1 MGKVGFGTGWDAAGN
16 VLSEMRQ
23 GWNDAEQRKLSRAQR
38 SVLKWEGKSAKK
50 DYQTKKREDYWGTGK
65 FKPSKE
71 QKARIA
77 EAEKSDKERGWDKS
91 DMADAPKLLKQFE
104 QAHEGSKG
112 ALAGQFFERETS
124 ITKEG
129 KASAKSKMA
138 AAKQAKIKADLDSKI
153 SEKYGDKDFQSFADS
168 RVTSEVS
175 AAKLAQANADFRQK
189 EADDFTDS
197 VTAARAVAQQNAN
210 SDTKMAESRYME
222 AVTQQEVF
230 AQKKN
235 EYDDTKTAAQNNTA
249 QMVAIDHQAAAV
261 RQKMATIMERD
272 ASGKLINSPHEI
284 EEKIRLAIADFAKP
298 PVGASESVRA
308 YNETLHQALT
318 SEWTGMGE
326 SLLKEDQYV
335 KRKAY
340 EAQKLAARASVSG
353 RRRDAQLKEATE
365 KFGWMGEEDVL
376 ARNYLVDRFK
386 TLGVPLSFLN
396 ESGPRA
402 GEIFAYQKS
411 APYNLD
417 AEGNPLVVKGPDGA
431 ETKERHMLL
440 DYDVTIATAEAWAKE
455 WLLTNQP
462 VKAER
467 SMSSTTG
474 PASQSGQTIPK
485 VSFNVPTQEQSD
497 AQVTTTRTQTTLQ
510 GSPLAITGTPAGR
523 QLLPQAQAVEIAKFL
538 DGFRKGQGVLS
549 GSSLPESG
557 PSIPT
562 VTDDVVGEMSTD
574 PESIKVTGGGAIYT
588 EPITPT
594 SSMGTEG
601 LSPDEVKPRFYTDPE
616 SIGGM
621 MEDGVED
628 VKSLKEKA
636 KKAYEKYNANP
647 SGEDWNDVL
656 KARKNVEE
664 GEEAED
670 ILLTRRIVKDY
681 ITEKDYTVV
690 DDKVMLHFGR
700 ESYKTGR
707 SASGKPRETKTWTSG
722 IPEKVNQD
730 LYMILGKRFPKNDK
744 DSTMPKAVGK
754 ELFNLTGSAKWR
766 SYGSGGHLGTR
777 VTVPKKIK
785 KLKDAANWK
794 PKGGMSKEELNKGV
808 RDRESANNELKA
820 MKEKEAKLLKAL
832 DDTKKYR
839 TLSDSLG
846 DEISIPLARKLG
858 IIK

>member
-1 MGKVGFGTGWDAAGN
+1 
-16 VLSEMRQ
+16 MRQ

-50 DYQTKKREDYWGTGK
+50 DYKTKKREDYWGTGR
-65 FKPSKE
+65 FKLSKE

-77 EAEKSDKERGWDKS
+77 EAEKRDEERGWSLD
-91 DMADAPKLLKQFE
+91 DVHGEAPKLLKQFE
-104 QAHEGSKG
+104 QAHEESKG
-112 ALAGQFFERETS
+112 ALAGQFIERETAA
-124 ITKEG
+124 TKEG
-129 KASAKSKMA
+129 KATAKSKMA
-138 AAKQAKIKADLDSKI
+138 AAKQAKIRADLDSKI
-153 SEKYGDKDFQSFADS
+153 SKRYVDKDYEKLADS
-168 RVTSEVS
+168 RVKSEV
-175 AAKLAQANADFRQK
+175 AAADLARANADYRRN

-197 VTAARAVAQQNAN
+197 VTAERAVSQQNADSN
-210 SDTKMAESRYME
+210 KKMSDARHME
-222 AVTQQEVF
+222 AVTKQQEF
-230 AQKKN
+230 DHKKN
-235 EYDDTKTAAQNNTA
+235 EYDKTKTAAQNNTA
-249 QMVAIDHQAAAV
+249 QMVAIDKQAAAV
-261 RQKMATIMERD
+261 RQQMATILERD
-272 ASGKLINSPHEI
+272 DSGKLINSPHDI
-284 EEKIRLAIADFAKP
+284 EEKIRLAIANFARP

-308 YNETLHQALT
+308 YNEKLHQSLS

-326 SLLKEDQYV
+326 RLLKEDQYV

-376 ARNYLVDRFK
+376 ARNYLVDRFT

-402 GEIFAYQKS
+402 GEIFAYQQS
-411 APYNLD
+411 APYKLD

-455 WLLTNQP
+455 WLLNNQP
-462 VKAER
+462 VRAER
-467 SMSSTTG
+467 SISSTTG
-474 PASQSGQTIPK
+474 PASQPSI
-485 VSFNVPTQEQSD
+485 SYNVPTKEQSD
-497 AQVTTTRTQTTLQ
+497 AQTTTTRTQDTLQ
-510 GSPLAITGTPAGR
+510 GPPLATIGTPAGR
-523 QLLPQAQAVEIAKFL
+523 ELLPLPQAVKVAEFL

-562 VTDDVVGEMSTD
+562 VTDDVLGEVSTD
-574 PESIKVTGGGAIYT
+574 PESIKVTGGGEIYT
-588 EPITPT
+588 GPINPT

-601 LSPDEVKPRFYTDPE
+601 LSPDEIKPRFYTDPE

-621 MEDGVED
+621 IEDGITSVE
-628 VKSLKEKA
+628 SLKLGVKEAQAEFNRGHSPGSEAALNRA
-636 KKAYEKYNANP
+636 KEA
-647 SGEDWNDVL
+647 L
-656 KARKNVEE
+656 RK

-690 DDKVMLHFGR
+690 DDKVILHFGR
-700 ESYKTGR
+700 ESYTTGR
-707 SASGKPRETKTWTSG
+707 TGTGKPRETKTWVSG

-730 LYMILGKRFPKNDK
+730 LWMLIGKRFPMNDK
-744 DSTMPKAVGK
+744 NNTMEAAVGK

-794 PKGGMSKEELNKGV
+794 PKGGMSKEEVLKGV

-839 TLSDSLG
+839 TLAKSLG
-846 DEISIPLARKLG
+846 DEISIPIARKLG